1 MGKNNEETIITDLF
15 SIRMQEENQ
24 PYLKFAELILKQIK
38 MGKTKDEIIHKILET
53 RGGLEA
59 DPREIKYFTDM
70 VDIVFKWHNKNNS
83 KEFQEAIK
91 ELLIEM
97 DKNDKYLYIGKDGKN
112 YATRADLDEANEI
125 YVNQSY
131 KNNSNRKI

>member
-1 MGKNNEETIITDLF
+1 MEKNNEETIITDLF

-38 MGKTKDEIIHKILET
+38 MGKTKEEIIHKILET

-70 VDIVFKWHNKNNS
+70 VDIVFKWHNKNKS
-83 KEFQEAIK
+83 KEFQKAVN

-97 DKNDKYLYIGKDGKN
+97 DKNDKYLYTGKDGKN
-112 YATRADLDEANEI
+112 YATRTALNEANEI